1 MRKFWIVLGALFLSG
16 TAFAQTLLPTG
27 FSGSAASIN
36 ITGAAC
42 PANGLNLPAA
52 NTLGICTNSI
62 QGFQQDALQRIGIAS
77 GGATPFP
84 ASGISGLEINA
95 NSAQPP
101 SAHDNGL
108 GSIHI
113 TAANA
118 ANPAVALDAFGGFG
132 VISFRRATGTAASP
146 TQVLAG
152 EEIGDIANYV
162 RDDAGYTN
170 GTVGIQFFALNNQT
184 TTDHSSYIRFVA
196 VAGSSTTRV
205 GSMLVKANNVVL
217 GDIDAATAVAQTL
230 SAQSVL
236 AGTSNTAGAN
246 FTINGSIGT
255 GTGVGGRIDFQ
266 TAAAG
271 STGTSQNTLSNLLSL
286 NPITATGSGKVGQ
299 VSIGTVA
306 PMVKSVATISAN
318 TASSFTADGAIGG
331 PYLLSLVGVDASSA
345 RMTIDSFASGALINL
360 RRADTTAASPSGL
373 ASGDQIGGIQWSG
386 FAGASTSAYVAQKAT
401 LDVITEANWSNTDTS
416 TSFRWFTTATG
427 STTQTQKMR
436 LWASGGL
443 AVGATVVATD
453 PGAGGVLS
461 SGTFQT
467 TSTTDATTTTSGA
480 LQIAGGA
487 AIRKRIFIDGITTSA
502 GLQTAVLCQSSGGEM
517 IADSVACLAS
527 SSRFKNLAGLMEDG
541 ALAKLA
547 ALPMRRWSY
556 KPEGIFHN
564 FNEHVGP
571 IAEDVAAMDPRL
583 AGYDKDGNVRT
594 YSTEQ
599 LLAFTI
605 KAVQELK
612 ADNDNLRDALRKI
625 AR

>member
-1 MRKFWIVLGALFLSG
+1 MRKFGLVFWTLLLSG
-16 TAFAQTLLPTG
+16 STSAQTLIPPA

-36 ITGAAC
+36 ITGATC

-62 QGFQQDALQRIGIAS
+62 QGFQQDALQRTGMAT
-77 GGATPFP
+77 GGATPWP
-84 ASGISGLEINA
+84 ATRSAFEFSNNA
-95 NSAQPP
+95 ATPP
-101 SAHDNGL
+101 IAHGADLNTW
-108 GSIHI
+108 HW
-113 TAANA
+113 TAADGA
-118 ANPAVALDAFGGFG
+118 GMALNVDSFATFSSFG
-132 VISFRRATGTAASP
+132 FRRANGTAASP

-152 EEIGDIANYV
+152 EQIGDIANYV

-170 GTVGIQFFALNNQT
+170 GTVGLQFYALNTQT
-184 TTDHSSYIRFVA
+184 TTDHSSYMRFVA
-196 VAGSSTTRV
+196 VGSGSTTRV

-217 GDIDAATAVAQTL
+217 GDVDAAAAVAQTL
-230 SAQSVL
+230 SAQSVG

-246 FTINGSIGT
+246 LTVNGSIGT

-266 TAAAG
+266 GAAAG
-271 STGTSQNTLSNLLSL
+271 STGTSQNTLSNILSI
-286 NPITATGSGKVGQ
+286 NPVTATSSGKVGQ
-299 VSIGTVA
+299 VSIGTIA
-306 PMVKSVATISAN
+306 PMAKSVVTISAN

-331 PYLLSLVGVDASSA
+331 PYNLNIIGIDAVATRLV
-345 RMTIDSFASGALINL
+345 IDGFAAGSIINL

-373 ASGDQIGGIQWSG
+373 IAADQIGGIQWSG
-386 FAGASTSAYVAQKAT
+386 WAGASTNAYVAQKAT
-401 LDVITEANWSNTDTS
+401 FDAIAEATWSNTDTS
-416 TSFRWFTTATG
+416 TSFRWFTTVAG

-436 LWASGGL
+436 LWSDGGL

-453 PGAGGVLS
+453 PGVGGVLG

-487 AIRKRIFIDGITTSA
+487 AIRKRVFIDGITASA

-527 SSRFKNLAGLMEDG
+527 SARFKNLAGPMEDG
-541 ALAKLA
+541 ALAKIA

-556 KPEGIFHN
+556 KPEGIFYN
-564 FNEHVGP
+564 NTEHVGP

-599 LLAFTI
+599 LLAYTI

-612 ADNDNLRDALRKI
+612 VDNDNLRALIETRK
-625 AR
+625 